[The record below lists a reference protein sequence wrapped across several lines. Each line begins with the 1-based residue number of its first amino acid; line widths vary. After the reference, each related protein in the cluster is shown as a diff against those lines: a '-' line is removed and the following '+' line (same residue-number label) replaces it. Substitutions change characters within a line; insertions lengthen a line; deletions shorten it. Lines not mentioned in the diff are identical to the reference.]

1 MVAFDPA
8 VVETDSKPTRPT
20 DAQAGHFP
28 ANGQYVR
35 MTLHDLSQ
43 RRPVAAV
50 ASAITL
56 ALLLL
61 AACAPAPPDPPLSAA
76 PVAAASH
83 AQPAPADAFLAAIA
97 RHCGQAFAGRVVI
110 DQPAQDNGPFAG
122 KPLRMHVRGCREGR
136 IDIPFQVGDDR
147 SRTWQLRR
155 TADGLQLK
163 HDHRHQ
169 DGSEDALTQYGG
181 ATVEPGTAGRQAFPV
196 DAESID
202 LFERLG
208 YPASVS
214 NTWAMEIIPDRQF
227 VYALSRP
234 DGRLFRVEFDLSEP
248 VPPPPPPWGHE

>member
-1 MVAFDPA
+1 
-8 VVETDSKPTRPT
+8 
-20 DAQAGHFP
+20 
-28 ANGQYVR
+28 
-35 MTLHDLSQ
+35 MTLHDLSW

-50 ASAITL
+50 VSAMMP

-61 AACAPAPPDPPLSAA
+61 AGCAPAPTDPPQSAA
-76 PVAAASH
+76 APKAAAPH

-97 RHCGQAFAGRVVI
+97 RYCGQAFAGRVVI
-110 DQPAQDNGPFAG
+110 DQPAQDNSPFAG
-122 KPLRMHVRGCREGR
+122 KPLRMHVRGCREGQL
-136 IDIPFQVGDDR
+136 DIPFHVGDDR
-147 SRTWQLRR
+147 SRTWQVRR

-181 ATVEPGTAGRQAFPV
+181 ATVEPGAASRQAFPV

-202 LFERLG
+202 LFQRLG

-214 NTWAMEIIPDRQF
+214 NTWTLEIIPDRQF

-234 DGRLFRVEFDLSEP
+234 DGRLFRVEFDLSES